1 MSIES
6 FFSLLGGLALFL
18 YGMQMMSTNLEAA
31 AGSRMKQI
39 LERLTANR
47 FLGVLVGA
55 GITAIIQSSSATT
68 VMVVGFVNSQIMT
81 LKQAVWIIMGA
92 NIGTTITGQLI
103 ALDIGA
109 IAPLIAFVGVALILF
124 VKKKKVQFA
133 GGIVAGL
140 GILFLG
146 MGMMS
151 AAMIPLRNS
160 EGFVRLM
167 TKFSNPL
174 LGILAGAGF
183 TAIIQSS
190 SASVGIL
197 QALAVSGLIGIDSAV
212 FVLFGQNIGTCITAV
227 LASIGANRD
236 AKRTTLI
243 HLMFNIIGTTV
254 FTIVCIMIPFTSWV
268 AAFTPSNPA
277 AQIANVHTLF
287 NLVTTLLLLPFG
299 SQLARLSEKL
309 LPDRPG
315 KPADEEHWFEEL
327 LASEHV
333 LGVSVIARKQLMEEV
348 SQMLSLA
355 AENIDKGFLAFREKS
370 ADELEQILKR
380 EEEIDLSNARLSR
393 RISKVLTV
401 EHNPA
406 EVDALRRIFTISGNV
421 ERIGDHAKNIAG
433 YARTMMD
440 RGLELSAQAQEELAD
455 MRASSMRAINLV
467 CSAKNLAASSLGTQ
481 ALPADK
487 TLPLNQAQSQEYVS
501 LLEQAALLEQEIDE
515 KTLLYRSN
523 QIDRMGNGKCH
534 VETSILYS
542 EILTDY
548 ERIGDHVFN
557 IARALA
563 KLGEEKD
570 YIRPAI

>member
-55 GITAIIQSSSATT
+55 GIQSSSATT
-68 VMVVGFVNSQIMT
+68 VMVVGFVNSQLMT

-124 VKKKKVQFA
+124 VKKKKIQFA

-355 AENIDKGFLAFREKS
+355 AENVDKGFLAFREKS

-487 TLPLNQAQSQEYVS
+487 TLPLNQAQSREYVS

-557 IARALA
+557 IAHALA

-570 YIRPAI
+570 YTRPTI